1 MPFSLAQGRMM
12 DDSMRTAACR
22 RTKSGSDEDVRVG
35 SLWQKG
41 RLVYLSQWEYHW
53 KTQQGMLDENIRHL
67 MSLCFPC
74 WIVKASREE
83 QGPARAVQD
92 AQNFQI

>member
-12 DDSMRTAACR
+12 DDSVRTAACQ

-35 SLWQKG
+35 FLWQTG
-41 RLVYLSQWEYHW
+41 RLVYLSHWEYHW
-53 KTQQGMLDENIRHL
+53 KAQQGTLDENIRHL
-67 MSLCFPC
+67 MSLCFPY

-92 AQNFQI
+92 AQNSQI